1 MNYTQITPFVHLITN
16 AIDRKKLEIEI
27 VMTAGGSVFEQETET
42 INDRG
47 RKHLM
52 EHCIAT
58 RTQKMDMKSF
68 KDWQFKN
75 SIMINAYTSPTVL
88 AVNATTHPTKF
99 KDALGVCLEMI
110 FNPCF
115 DQEVLDQ
122 EREIVLREISERSGN
137 PDYITYY
144 HTMDTIFEEGSLD
157 RHQTLGISE
166 VVAQTTVD
174 DMIRLHTQNL
184 QNSHIIIKVSGG
196 GVDQDYLQT
205 QIQNFLSQIELPTI
219 QNILNPDLKLQIDY
233 KPKNNLNQFVY
244 QPIVHEFGHQHS
256 EITIFIQCKVDFDNK
271 ASRKI
276 FDELFLRFYGKL
288 YHRLRDEK
296 GYIYSMYSQFRDDL
310 QMLEINLSCEIEY
323 IVSIKEQVLEIFGDW
338 NKYFDQTKF
347 LEFKNLI
354 KLKLDM
360 ANDSINAITKFAES
374 NLVEHGL
381 VQSFEEYERSLDGV
395 TQENIEQIYEELKQN
410 LTKMQIVAVSKDEK
424 INTVFNK

>member
-1 MNYTQITPFVHLITN
+1 MTYTQITPFVHLIAN
-16 AIDRKKLEIEI
+16 SIDRKKLEIEI
-27 VMTAGGSVFEQETET
+27 VMTAGGSIFEQETQAT
-42 INDRG
+42 NDRG

-58 RTQKMDMKSF
+58 RTQSMDMKTF

-75 SIMINAYTSPTVL
+75 SIMVNAYTSPMLL

-99 KDALGVCLEMI
+99 KEALGVCLEMI

-144 HTMDTIFEEGSLD
+144 YAMDKVFAEGSLE
-157 RHQTLGISE
+157 RHQTLGSSE
-166 VVAQTTVD
+166 AVAQTTVS
-174 DMIRLHTQNL
+174 DMVRLHTQNL

-196 GVDQDYLQT
+196 GIDTDYLNT
-205 QIQNFLSQIELPTI
+205 QIQNFLDQTKLLTI
-219 QNILNPDLKLQIDY
+219 TDILDSKHKLAVDY
-233 KPKNNLNQFVY
+233 KPKNQLNSFTY
-244 QPIVHEFGHQHS
+244 QPIVHELAHQHS
-256 EITIFIQCKVDFDNK
+256 EITIFVPCSVNFENK

-323 IVSIKEQVLEIFGDW
+323 ISAIKEQILDIFGDW

-347 LEFKNLI
+347 LEFKSLI

-360 ANDSINAITKFAES
+360 ANDSINAITKFCES
-374 NLVEHGL
+374 NLVEYGL
-381 VQSFEEYERSLDGV
+381 VQSFEEYELSLDTV
-395 TQENIEQIYEELKQN
+395 TQADIEKIYDELTQN

-424 INTVFNK
+424 INTVFEK